1 MVFRTIWNCK
11 KTSRVPTSVSQ
22 WELNFLCE
30 FLFNCQFFVNTNL
43 IYKNT
48 LYYFVIYNMHELK
61 EDCDIKINKNGL
73 LLNKTNIKQT
83 SMTKIQSKILELGRD
98 DKQIEKILN
107 TIN

>member
-1 MVFRTIWNCK
+1 MKIYTTSTNIVFPLVTKRDTFI
-11 KTSRVPTSVSQ
+11 
-22 WELNFLCE
+22 LL
-30 FLFNCQFFVNTNL
+30 NTNSKL
-43 IYKNT
+43 KYTHLCIKTT
-48 LYYFVIYNMHELK
+48 LTVDESIEILCNYILEHELK

-73 LLNKTNIKQT
+73 LLNKTNIKQN